1 MLNRFI
7 CSKKRPLPIAVENE
21 VWTDLTRIISRAST
35 RLITFNWIS
44 LIPVWIL
51 PPQSSVL
58 KQVLLDPKLSP
69 NRQNKQVPLTMRYIL
84 CKQRQRLKLRGSNI
98 KTIGLIRAM
107 QHQLHRRHQLHRNKF
122 RLMVKTKRFRI
133 WWWHGTI
140 AATTLVITK
149 PWEDDSEH

>member
-7 CSKKRPLPIAVENE
+7 CSKKRPPPVAAENE

-35 RLITFNWIS
+35 RLITFNLIS
-44 LIPVWIL
+44 LISPWIL
-51 PPQSSVL
+51 PQSSVP
-58 KQVLLDPKLSP
+58 KQVLLDPRLSP

-84 CKQRQRLKLRGSNI
+84 CKPRQRVKLRGNNI
-98 KTIGLIRAM
+98 ITIGLIRAM
-107 QHQLHRRHQLHRNKF
+107 QHQLHHRHQLHRNKF